1 MAEPTVIND
10 RYELQA
16 VPLAKGGMGEVW
28 VGRDTKLEREVAVK
42 FVRFPDADDDEE
54 LVRRF
59 RRESRVTARLRHP
72 GVPSIF
78 DVGNHDGR
86 PYLVMELVHG
96 ISVSDLIAEH
106 GMLPLGWAAAIA
118 AQTCSVLT
126 AAHQEQLVH
135 RDLKPANL
143 MLQPDGTVKVLDF
156 GLAVALDVADI
167 SRLTRTGQHIGT
179 PAYMAPEQIQ
189 DATSSTRSD
198 LYSLGCVLYES
209 LTGTRLF
216 RGPTDYAV
224 MNKQVGERPAPLHE
238 YRPDVPSELTELVT
252 DLLAKESD
260 DRPDSAPTVY
270 QRLLPF
276 AADLEALPGALANP
290 SVPSPTRMYASVLS
304 RVFPHDS
311 PFPGP
316 VGGTSESTPSREE
329 PPEGAVPGE
338 VAPEHS
344 SPERGNASE
353 RTDPPSEASREM
365 NERTARP
372 DPGEEEAPAITR
384 DELAAA
390 RNRAESHVRRS
401 RYDEAAELLRSTV
414 DSASRALGSTDG
426 DVVEL
431 RLEWARV
438 LYDGSQY
445 QRAGPVYHALATDL
459 AQRDGLDTE
468 LVLHCRLRN
477 ASCHALGGN
486 HSHALRAMNSLLAD
500 EQRVFGDDHPRTLD
514 LRCQIGLLQLGAGK
528 PEEAETTLSTLL
540 DDLLRTHH
548 PEHSTVVKVRELLDG
563 LPGGG
568 G

>member
-28 VGRDTKLEREVAVK
+28 AGRDTKLEREIAVK
-42 FVRFPDADDDEE
+42 FVRFPDAEPDEE
-54 LVRRF
+54 LVSRF
-59 RRESRVTARLRHP
+59 HRESRVTARLRHP

-78 DVGNHDGR
+78 DVGAHGDR
-86 PYLVMELVHG
+86 PYLVMERVHG

-106 GMLPLGWAAAIA
+106 GTLPLGWAAAIA

-135 RDLKPANL
+135 RDLKPSNL

-156 GLAVALDVADI
+156 GLAVVLDVADM

-198 LYSLGCVLYES
+198 LYSLGCVLYEA
-209 LTGTRLF
+209 LTGMRLF

-224 MNKQVGERPAPLHE
+224 MNKQVGQPPVPALEH
-238 YRPDVPSELTELVT
+238 RPDIPGELDELLSE
-252 DLLAKESD
+252 LLAKEPEE
-260 DRPDSAPTVY
+260 RPDSAYTVY
-270 QRLLPF
+270 RRLLPF
-276 AADLEALPGALANP
+276 TRDLEALPGALAAP
-290 SVPSPTRMYASVLS
+290 DIPSPTRMYASVLS
-304 RVFPHDS
+304 RVS
-311 PFPGP
+311 PF
-316 VGGTSESTPSREE
+316 
-329 PPEGAVPGE
+329 
-338 VAPEHS
+338 
-344 SPERGNASE
+344 
-353 RTDPPSEASREM
+353 D
-365 NERTARP
+365 
-372 DPGEEEAPAITR
+372 DPGRAGSDAPAHGGAADRATDGTETEIPHEGTPAQPELPEACEQSTSADSGGGRDGRNSLTR
-384 DELAAA
+384 DELETAK
-390 RNRAESHVRRS
+390 NRADSYVQRS

-414 DSASRALGSTDG
+414 DSASRAFGSTDG
-426 DVVEL
+426 EVIEL

-438 LYDGSQY
+438 LYDGSHY

-459 AQRDGLDTE
+459 AQRDGIDTE

-486 HSHALRAMNSLLAD
+486 YSHALRAMNSLLAD

-514 LRCQIGLLQLGAGK
+514 LRRQIGMLQFGAGRS
-528 PEEAETTLSTLL
+528 EEAEATLSALL
-540 DDLLRTHH
+540 DDLLRTHD

-563 LPGGG
+563 LPSGGG
-568 G
+568 

>member
-1 MAEPTVIND
+1 
-10 RYELQA
+10 
-16 VPLAKGGMGEVW
+16 MGEVW
-28 VGRDTKLEREVAVK
+28 AGRDTKLEREIAVK
-42 FVRFPDADDDEE
+42 FIRFPDADDDEE

-78 DVGNHDGR
+78 DVGSHNGR

-106 GMLPLGWAAAIA
+106 GTLPLGWAAAIA

-209 LTGTRLF
+209 LTGMRLF

-224 MNKQVGERPAPLHE
+224 MSKQVGERPAPLRE

-252 DLLAKESD
+252 DLLAKEAE
-260 DRPDSAPTVY
+260 DRPESAPTVY
-270 QRLLPF
+270 HRLLPF
-276 AADLEALPGALANP
+276 AADVEALPGALANP
-290 SVPSPTRMYASVLS
+290 AIPSPTRMYASVLS
-304 RVFPHDS
+304 RVFPYGSPSPRPAGKASDS
-311 PFPGP
+311 A
-316 VGGTSESTPSREE
+316 PSPEE
-329 PPEGAVPGE
+329 PPADTASDE
-338 VAPEHS
+338 VAPD
-344 SPERGNASE
+344 ERPSGRGSASE
-353 RTDPPSEASREM
+353 RPDPPNQDSPETG
-365 NERTARP
+365 ERTGHP
-372 DPGEEEAPAITR
+372 DPGAAAEETPAITR

-390 RNRAESHVRRS
+390 KNRADSRVQHS
-401 RYDEAAELLRSTV
+401 RYDEAAELLRATV
-414 DSASRALGSTDG
+414 DSASRVFGSTDG
-426 DVVEL
+426 DVIEL

-438 LYDGSQY
+438 LYDGGQY

-468 LVLHCRLRN
+468 LVFHCRLRN

-486 HSHALRAMNSLLAD
+486 HSHALRAMKSLLAD

-540 DDLLRTHH
+540 DDLLRTHD
-548 PEHSTVVKVRELLDG
+548 PEHSLVVKVRELLDG

>member
-1 MAEPTVIND
+1 MAEPRMIND

-28 VGRDTKLEREVAVK
+28 AGRDTKLEREIAVK
-42 FVRFPDADDDEE
+42 FVRFPDAEPDEE
-54 LVRRF
+54 LVSRF
-59 RRESRVTARLRHP
+59 HRESRVTARLRHP

-78 DVGNHDGR
+78 DVGTHNGR

-106 GMLPLGWAAAIA
+106 GTLPLGWAAAIA

-135 RDLKPANL
+135 RDLKPSNL

-198 LYSLGCVLYES
+198 LYSLGCVLYEA

-224 MNKQVGERPAPLHE
+224 MSKQVGQPPVPALEH
-238 YRPDVPSELTELVT
+238 RPDIPGELDELLSE
-252 DLLAKESD
+252 LLAKEAEE
-260 DRPDSAPTVY
+260 RPDSAHTVY
-270 QRLLPF
+270 RRLLPF
-276 AADLEALPGALANP
+276 TRHLEVLPGALAAP
-290 SVPSPTRMYASVLS
+290 DTPSPTRMYASVLS
-304 RVFPHDS
+304 RVS
-311 PFPGP
+311 PFDDSDRAG
-316 VGGTSESTPSREE
+316 S
-329 PPEGAVPGE
+329 
-338 VAPEHS
+338 VAPDHGG
-344 SPERGNASE
+344 PAHAAPAHGGAADRA
-353 RTDPPSEASREM
+353 TDGAGTEIPH
-365 NERTARP
+365 
-372 DPGEEEAPAITR
+372 EEAPARPEPPEAGEPSTSAASGDDRDGRNSLTR
-384 DELAAA
+384 DELETAK
-390 RNRAESHVRRS
+390 NRADSHVQRS

-414 DSASRALGSTDG
+414 DSASRAFGSTDG
-426 DVVEL
+426 DVIEL

-468 LVLHCRLRN
+468 LVFHCRLRN

-528 PEEAETTLSTLL
+528 PEEAESTLSTLL
-540 DDLLRTHH
+540 DDLLRTHD